1 MNYLFEHL
9 RFLFSRL
16 DNAAGGSI
24 DWTYKELGVNYSYA
38 LELRDTGKYGF
49 VLPACYIPVS
59 GKETS
64 KAFIAAALAMI

>member
-1 MNYLFEHL
+1 MNYIFENL
-9 RFLFSRL
+9 RFLCSRL

-24 DWTYKELGVNYSYA
+24 DWTYKELGVRYSYA
-38 LELRDTGKYGF
+38 PELRDTGKYGF
-49 VLPACYIPVS
+49 ILPTRYIPVS